1 MCSGSDIRVL
11 KRVNYDIFGG
21 AFAFS
26 VPMNKAEENNPAYVQ
41 C

>member
-11 KRVNYDIFGG
+11 KRVNYDIFGD

-26 VPMNKAEENNPAYVQ
+26 VPMKKAEENNPAYIQ